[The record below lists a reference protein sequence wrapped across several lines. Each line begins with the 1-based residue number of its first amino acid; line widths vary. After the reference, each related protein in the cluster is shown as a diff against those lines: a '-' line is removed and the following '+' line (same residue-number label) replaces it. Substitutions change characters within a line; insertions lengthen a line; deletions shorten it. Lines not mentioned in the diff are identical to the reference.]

1 MFPHWPSL
9 VMLLP
14 LSHTHTTCHIHSQTH
29 ARTHTHTH
37 THSSSITVHGC
48 MHSTSPTGSPTSLL
62 STAARLKSQ
71 VGHAIPFHSESKPRS
86 LQGSAQHPV
95 ASTTA
100 LCTGSSLA
108 WNTPRFSSG
117 SPRLHLPPQ
126 CSSCP
131 VADFPPQHFPPPSI
145 VYFFIPVLA
154 SVTRMYMRGGQG
166 SVSPAPALPWRAVPG
181 TWMLSVNI
189 C

>member
-126 CSSCP
+126 
-131 VADFPPQHFPPPSI
+131 HFPPPSI